1 MLRVETLNVSFA
13 SPQVAP
19 VGDDRPTHFVTI
31 TESRPGE
38 ADEPRH
44 LIRRAI
50 YAVKVGKA
58 EKRKAAPVARKVIAL
73 TLAAALRA
81 KALRRWSTTGSY
93 DPLADLRELR
103 ELVRLRLRPARGEHE
118 LVADLLKTLSGC
130 IRDLQS
136 SPTHRSAT
144 A

>member
-1 MLRVETLNVSFA
+1 MLRVETLNVSVA
-13 SPQVAP
+13 SPQGGP

-50 YAVKVGKA
+50 YAVKAGKA

-93 DPLADLRELR
+93 DPIPDIRELR
-103 ELVRLRLRPARGEHE
+103 QLVRNRLRPARGEHA
-118 LVADLLKTLSGC
+118 LVADLLETLDAC
-130 IRDLQS
+130 IGDLQA
-136 SPTHRSAT
+136 SPAQGMGV